1 MHGLPDPLKQ
11 NAGVERKYQVI
22 SRGGRLAPMR
32 FLPSLLVLFAAASV
46 LQAQSISVTH
56 TSQELGFSFTVPA
69 DWQVMDTSAV
79 AKEQAR
85 QSAQSED
92 DKKGLACVEVGLT
105 ARHGNPPSV
114 MTEAALPFQCYG
126 QKMSQADLPGFANSA
141 SAGLEQNFDLGEPV
155 YGSYSLGSHPF
166 WIERVR
172 GSVKGEPGMP
182 YTIEIAC
189 SMTKKAAVCWMTM
202 AADEASLK
210 TFEQAPVSMDGE
222 DPAGLVPANAFDK
235 KPS

>member
-1 MHGLPDPLKQ
+1 
-11 NAGVERKYQVI
+11 
-22 SRGGRLAPMR
+22 MR
-32 FLPSLLVLFAAASV
+32 FLASFILLLAAGSV
-46 LQAQSISVTH
+46 LRAQSLAVTH

-85 QSAQSED
+85 QNAQSDD
-92 DKKGLACVEVGLT
+92 DKKGLACAQVGLT
-105 ARHGNPPSV
+105 ARHGTPPSV
-114 MTEAALPFQCYG
+114 MTEAALPFDCYG
-126 QKMSQADLPGFANSA
+126 QKMSQADLPGFASSA

-155 YGSYSLGSHPF
+155 YGSYALGSHPF

-172 GSVKGEPGMP
+172 GSVKGQPEMP

-202 AADEASLK
+202 AADDTALK
-210 TFEQAPVSMDGE
+210 TFEQSPVSLDGE
-222 DPAGLVPANAFDK
+222 DPTPLVPAGAFDK

>member
-1 MHGLPDPLKQ
+1 
-11 NAGVERKYQVI
+11 
-22 SRGGRLAPMR
+22 MR
-32 FLPSLLVLFAAASV
+32 FAEHHPVMSILVLLLVSASA
-46 LQAQSISVTH
+46 LQAQSIAVTH

-69 DWQVMDTSAV
+69 DWQVMDTSAA

-92 DKKGLACVEVGLT
+92 DKKGLACVQVGLT

-114 MTEAALPFQCYG
+114 MTEAALPFDCYG

-155 YGSYSLGSHPF
+155 YGSYALGSHPF

-172 GSVKGEPGMP
+172 GSVKGQPGMP

-189 SMTKKAAVCWMTM
+189 SMTKRAAVCWMTM

-210 TFEQAPVSMDGE
+210 TFERAPVSLDGE
-222 DPAGLVPANAFDK
+222 DAAALVPANAFDK